1 MLSQWYNH
9 PVMEPVRLFVG
20 RVLEFLPN
28 VILMIVILAAG
39 AVIAPIFRALVRRF
53 LKLTGFDTFC
63 QRTGLGEMLTRG
75 GVKQTPSQLAGRI
88 VYYLVALI
96 TFFMALYS
104 LNLPATNALII
115 DFFGYL
121 PNLLVAL
128 GIVVASYLLAR
139 FIRRSVLIA
148 AVNAHMR
155 QAGVLARAV
164 QGAVLI
170 LGLAVALEHLAIG
183 RTIVLAAF
191 SIIFGGVVLALA
203 LAFGLAGKDLARE
216 FLERNVKRSSEGE
229 QPDDLKHL

>member
-1 MLSQWYNH
+1 MLSQWYNR
-9 PVMEPVRLFVG
+9 PVMEPVRLLVE

-28 VILMIVILAAG
+28 VILMIVLLVAG
-39 AVIAPIFRALVRRF
+39 AVIARVLRALVHRF

-63 QRTGLGEMLTRG
+63 QRSGLGEMLTRG

-96 TFFMALYS
+96 TFFLALYA
-104 LNLPATNALII
+104 LNLPATNELII

-139 FIRRSVLIA
+139 FLRRSVLIA

-155 QAGVLARAV
+155 QAGALARAV

-170 LGLAVALEHLAIG
+170 LGFAVALEHLSIG

-203 LAFGLAGKDLARE
+203 LAFGLAGKDLAQE
-216 FLERNVKRSSEGE
+216 FLDRNIKGSSEDE
-229 QPDDLKHL
+229 QPDEFKHL